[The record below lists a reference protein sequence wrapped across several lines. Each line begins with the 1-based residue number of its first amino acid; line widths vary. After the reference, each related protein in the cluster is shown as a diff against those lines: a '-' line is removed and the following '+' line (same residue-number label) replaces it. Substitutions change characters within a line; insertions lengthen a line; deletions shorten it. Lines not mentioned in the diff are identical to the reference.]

1 MNGKYRV
8 LFLKKMFL
16 KLTDSEHY
24 LSMSMIIANLA
35 KNGFSAG
42 KRTIKED
49 IDALIYMGYDIEYI
63 HNKGYHLRS
72 RPFSLSILKIL
83 ADAIASFRFL
93 TVDDSEK
100 LLKLLES
107 LCSIYEASLL
117 RRKIML
123 TNRVKSDN
131 EQILDNIDV
140 INSAFR
146 NNQQISFDYYDY
158 DINKQLIQHGK
169 RKLCSPCA
177 LVISDERYYVV
188 SYYEKYANTY
198 TNFRL
203 DRMRNIRL
211 VNSAREYPNEKLDL
225 EQYIKSSF
233 SMFSGKSEYVTL
245 RLPLENKY
253 CNIVIDRFGKSVLML
268 RDKKSDNHFIIHVP
282 VKAEYPQPFF
292 SWIFSFRGKVEIISP
307 IRLKER
313 YTKVFYESCVQQ
325 YMN

>member
-1 MNGKYRV
+1 MNAKCRLLCLREMFIKY
-8 LFLKKMFL
+8 
-16 KLTDSEHY
+16 TDQNNYVSMERIQNY
-24 LSMSMIIANLA
+24 LNSCGYTVHKI
-35 KNGFSAG
+35 
-42 KRTIKED
+42 TIKDD
-49 IDALIYMGYDIEYI
+49 IDALISSGMEIEYI

-107 LCSIYEASLL
+107 LCSIYEAPLL

-131 EQILDNIDV
+131 EQNLDNIDV

-146 NNQQISFDYYDY
+146 NNHQISFEYYDY
-158 DINKQLIQHGK
+158 DINKHLVQRGEK
-169 RKLCSPCA
+169 RLCSPFA
-177 LVISDERYYVV
+177 LVMSGECYYVV
-188 SYYEKYANTY
+188 SYYEKYADTY

-211 VNSAREYPNEKLDL
+211 VNSAREYPDEKLDL

-282 VKAEYPQPFF
+282 VRAEYPQPFF
-292 SWIFSFRGKVEIISP
+292 SWIFSFSGEVEILSP
-307 IRLKER
+307 IKLKER
-313 YTKVFYESCVQQ
+313 YTETLMKSCILQ
-325 YMN
+325 YAH